1 MIVNHEKKFIYISIP
16 KVGSTTLHRFLT
28 NKIEGSLVEWDLIGL
43 KSKNK
48 QIDFNNYYSFA
59 FVRNPWSRLYS
70 CWKDKCFIDD
80 KYLEN
85 APFFKKHKN
94 ISFEKFVDVVESQI
108 KENPWC
114 DPHIR
119 PMNILIEQNTGY
131 LDINKIDFTGKLESL
146 ESDVNNVLSKLNI
159 KQTFSNFVLN
169 KSKEHKTTQSEAF
182 TSNLVD
188 RVSEIYGDDINS
200 FNYSYK

>member
-1 MIVNHEKKFIYISIP
+1 MIVNHEQKFMYISVP
-16 KVGSTTLHRFLT
+16 KVASTTLHRFLKDRIK
-28 NKIEGSLVEWDLIGL
+28 NSLVEWDLIGL
-43 KSKNK
+43 KSQNK

-59 FVRNPWSRLYS
+59 FVRNPWDRLYS

-94 ISFEKFVDVVESQI
+94 ISFEKFVDVVGSQV

-119 PMNILIEQNTGY
+119 PMNVLIEQNTGY
-131 LDINKIDFTGKLESL
+131 LEINKINFIGKLESL
-146 ESDVNNVLSKLNI
+146 ESDVNDILNKLKI
-159 KQTFSNFVLN
+159 DQTFSNLVLN
-169 KSKEHKTTQSEAF
+169 KSKEHKTTKSEAF
-182 TSNLVD
+182 TSSLVD
-188 RVSEIYGDDINS
+188 RVSKIYEEDINS
-200 FNYSYK
+200 FNYSYN